1 MDIQTQDSDSSRT
14 FPPGTIVLED
24 RRASH
29 TELILSPTPSDD
41 PNDPLNWSPLRKGV
55 NFALT
60 CSYVCFTFVLIDI
73 NSLAYRAYI
82 AELGLT
88 YATFN
93 MASGSSFIGL
103 ALGCLFFLPCVH
115 KFGRRPIYLLSA
127 VVQFASAAWWA
138 NFHKAGELIGV
149 SLLAGLAGSISEAI
163 VMITIVDLFFVHQH
177 ARLNGIFVFMQS
189 LGTTGGP
196 IACGYIVVDL
206 GWRWMWWIVAIF
218 LGVNL
223 LLVLFFFEESKYVP
237 TLVGRPSSPGRNS
250 VTDDPTN
257 ATDDKSLA
265 EPVATHMST
274 AARPSRKSIRQRLAF
289 VTVTPGPIFQHF
301 YQPLIILFS
310 FPAVAYTAVTYGTI
324 LAFFSATSS
333 AGSYFLIQPPY
344 DFSPSAIG
352 LFHLGGFVGALLA
365 TLVMSPLLDWMIIR
379 LAKRNNGI
387 FEPEMRLWMSIPAA
401 LINFA
406 AMLLYGIGL
415 GRGLHW
421 GVLAFALGLFGFG
434 FITAADVALTYLSD
448 SYPDI
453 LADALIAV
461 VFTRN
466 GFAAIIRFAFTDWL
480 ARMGIQNTFIVIGMI
495 ALASAIIPILLI
507 LYGKAARVRTAEK
520 YRLYAKRQQVHRQR

>member
-1 MDIQTQDSDSSRT
+1 MDIQSRDSDSSHA
-14 FPPGTIVLED
+14 FPPGTILLED
-24 RRASH
+24 RQASH
-29 TELILSPTPSDD
+29 TELILSPTPSDNPD
-41 PNDPLNWSPLRKGV
+41 DPLNWSPFRKGV

-60 CSYVCFTFVLIDI
+60 CSYVCFTFVLVDI
-73 NSLAYRAYI
+73 NSLAYRGYI

-93 MASGSSFIGL
+93 MASGSNFIGL

-127 VVQFASAAWWA
+127 VVQFACAVWWA
-138 NFHKAGELIGV
+138 NFHRAGELIGV
-149 SLLAGLAGSISEAI
+149 SLVAGLAGSISEAV

-177 ARLNGIFVFMQS
+177 ARLNGVFVFMQS

-237 TLVGRPSSPGRNS
+237 TLDGRLSSPGRGS
-250 VTDDPTN
+250 VTIDSAKSQDDNNT
-257 ATDDKSLA
+257 A
-265 EPVATHMST
+265 EPVTTRIST
-274 AARPSRKSIRQRLAF
+274 TARPSRKSIRQRYAF
-289 VTVTPGPIFQHF
+289 VTITPGPIFQHF

-310 FPAVAYTAVTYGTI
+310 FPAVAYTAATYGI
-324 LAFFSATSS
+324 LLAFFSASSS
-333 AGSYFLIQPPY
+333 AGSFFLIYPPY

-352 LFHLGGFVGALLA
+352 LFHLGGFIGALLA
-365 TLVMSPLLDWMIIR
+365 TLTMSPLIDWMIIR
-379 LAKRNNGI
+379 LAKRNNGV
-387 FEPEMRLWMSIPAA
+387 FEPEMRLWLSIPAA
-401 LINFA
+401 LINCA

-421 GVLAFALGLFGFG
+421 AILAFAQGLFGFG

-448 SYPDI
+448 SYPNI

-461 VFTRN
+461 VFIRN
-466 GFAAIIRFAFTDWL
+466 GLAAIIRFAFTDWL
-480 ARMGIQNTFIVIGMI
+480 AGMGIENTFILIGMI

-507 LYGKAARVRTAEK
+507 FYGKRARVRTTEK
-520 YRLYAKRQQVHRQR
+520 YRLYARGQHNST

>member
-1 MDIQTQDSDSSRT
+1 MDIQSRDSDSNT
-14 FPPGTIVLED
+14 FPPGTVLLED

-29 TELILSPTPSDD
+29 TELILSPAPSDD
-41 PNDPLNWSPLRKGV
+41 PDDPLNWSPLRKGV

-60 CSYVCFTFVLIDI
+60 CSYVCFTFVLVDI
-73 NSLAYRAYI
+73 NSLAYRGYI

-93 MASGSSFIGL
+93 MASGSNFIGL
-103 ALGCLFFLPCVH
+103 ALGCLVFLPCVH

-127 VVQFASAAWWA
+127 IVQFACAVWWA

-149 SLLAGLAGSISEAI
+149 SLLAGLAGSISEAV

-177 ARLNGIFVFMQS
+177 ARFNGIFVFMQS
-189 LGTTGGP
+189 LGSTGGP

-237 TLVGRPSSPGRNS
+237 TLNGQSTALGGEP
-250 VTDDPTN
+250 
-257 ATDDKSLA
+257 ATITTKDADDKGPA
-265 EPVATHMST
+265 EPVTTRTST
-274 AARPSRKSIRQRLAF
+274 AHRRSRKSIRQRLAF
-289 VTVTPGPIFQHF
+289 VTKTPGPVFQHF
-301 YQPLIILFS
+301 YQPLLLLIS

-324 LAFFSATSS
+324 LAFFSASSS
-333 AGSYFLIQPPY
+333 AGSYFLIYPPY

-352 LFHLGGFVGALLA
+352 LFHLGGFIGALLA
-365 TLVMSPLLDWMIIR
+365 TLTMSPLIDWIIIS
-379 LAKRNNGI
+379 LAKRNNGV

-401 LINFA
+401 FINCA

-415 GRGLHW
+415 AKGLHW
-421 GVLAFALGLFGFG
+421 LILAFAQGLFGFG

-453 LADALIAV
+453 LGDALIAV
-461 VFTRN
+461 VFIRN

-480 ARMGIQNTFIVIGMI
+480 AGMGIQNTFILIGMI
-495 ALASAIIPILLI
+495 ALVSVVIPILL
-507 LYGKAARVRTAEK
+507 LVYGKRARVRTAERYK
-520 YRLYAKRQQVHRQR
+520 IYARKEQVQRHF